1 MTPLLSNV
9 IKARQIILTPTVY
22 QIASCGSLAPDMVG
36 AAGAPVSPAEHPPAC
51 QEVLLAEAE
60 RKREEI
66 VAEAFREREAQLE
79 AARMEIISLEEQ
91 ARKTGYEAGYLEGLA
106 EGRREAGRLRREAEE
121 LLQEARSLRREMLGR
136 VEPEVVRLSV
146 AIAEQMIGKQ
156 LALAPETIVSIVTQA
171 LQDASG
177 YGAVLVRVHPEDLA
191 LCQPFSGEMQSVLRE
206 SASLDFLGDR
216 TLAQGDC
223 LVETD
228 GALLECRLGERLA
241 ELRETLTGVAGK

>member
-22 QIASCGSLAPDMVG
+22 QVASCGSLSPERDGFAW
-36 AAGAPVSPAEHPPAC
+36 ASVSPVADPPASR
-51 QEVLLAEAE
+51 EALLAEAE

-66 VAEAFREREAQLE
+66 VAEAFRQREAQLE

-106 EGRREAGRLRREAEE
+106 EGRRDAGRLRREAEE
-121 LLQEARSLRREMLGR
+121 LLQEASSLRREMLGR

-191 LCQPFSGEMQSVLRE
+191 LCQAFSGEMQSVLRE

-241 ELRETLTGVAGK
+241 ELRETLTGVDGK